1 MLLIIFLNSIV
12 VKNGRD
18 LPLSTFAFRAAKMY
32 VIVWKKSS
40 VIFFGISPCDI
51 GTKKRG
57 AFASRTLKQACLF
70 RCTTIANLGKVGR
83 MHSLI

>member
-40 VIFFGISPCDI
+40 VIFS
-51 GTKKRG
+51 
-57 AFASRTLKQACLF
+57 AFRLVT
-70 RCTTIANLGKVGR
+70 
-83 MHSLI
+83 